1 MAELEQLVERRAI
14 PTTRDDV
21 ASEFELGTIRRFPY
35 RFALLAAVAL
45 GLLVRAYHV
54 LSQDFPLNDGG
65 LFFAMV
71 RDLQAASYQLPAFT
85 TYNSAGIPYGYSPL
99 GFYLAAL
106 LDDFTPL
113 ALPDVFRLL
122 PLVVSCLSVGAFAL
136 LARDL
141 LPSRA
146 SVVAAVVAFGLV
158 PRSFLWM
165 LMGGGVTRAPGL
177 LFALLAL
184 HQLHRLYKRRDWRA
198 VAPAALF
205 GGLTVLSHLGTAP
218 FLVFSS
224 LLFFLALGRHREGLL
239 GSAAVAAGATVI
251 SAPWWGQVLA
261 YHGPGPFLAAGAT
274 GGSIFQGLT
283 FRGALETLAH
293 FGLGTGES
301 VLGLIGL
308 LAVVGFFFALARGQ
322 WLLPAWWITIVVFD
336 ARQGSTFATVPIALL
351 AGRGAMEVLLPA
363 MRGARFGLV
372 PGRRARANGNG
383 SSYSHTAV
391 VHAAVVHAAVVPRTR
406 FRLRHWAP
414 EIVLGVFL
422 LFSTITALLRLPEL
436 VGGLPDLRSLTPGER
451 GAMQW
456 VARSTPVTSRLL
468 VVANSPWEIDKHSEW
483 LPVLGR
489 RVSVATVQGYE
500 WRPRGQF
507 ITKKREYVR
516 LQGCSGWVSDCL
528 NDWSRETGVRFSHVY
543 LPKHPTRECCRM
555 LRASLD
561 RDTRYRRVYDGPGAS
576 IYELQPR

>member
-21 ASEFELGTIRRFPY
+21 ASEYDLGTIRWFPY

-45 GLLVRAYHV
+45 GVLVRSYHV

-65 LFFAMV
+65 LFFTMV
-71 RDLQAASYQLPAFT
+71 RDLQAANYHLPEFT
-85 TYNSAGIPYGYSPL
+85 TYNSASIPYGYSPL

-122 PLVVSCLSVGAFAL
+122 PLVLSCLTVGAFAL

-141 LPSRA
+141 LPSRS
-146 SVVAAVVAFGLV
+146 SVVAAVAAFGLV
-158 PRSFLWM
+158 PRSFIWM

-184 HQLHRLYKRRDWRA
+184 HQLHRLYKWRDWRA

-224 LLFFLALGRHREGLL
+224 LIFFLALGRHREGLL
-239 GSAAVAAGATVI
+239 GSAAVVAGATVI

-301 VLGLIGL
+301 VLSLIGL

-322 WLLPAWWITIVVFD
+322 WLVPAWWIAIVVFD
-336 ARQGSTFATVPIALL
+336 ARQGSTFATVPISLL
-351 AGRGAMEVLLPA
+351 AGRGAMEVLFPA
-363 MRGARFGLV
+363 MRGMRVGIAQ
-372 PGRRARANGNG
+372 GRRVRTSANGSAYG
-383 SSYSHTAV
+383 LTAV
-391 VHAAVVHAAVVPRTR
+391 GPRTR
-406 FRLRHWAP
+406 FSLRYWAP

-451 GAMQW
+451 AAMQW

-489 RVSVATVQGYE
+489 RRSVATVQGYE

-507 ITKKREYVR
+507 IAKKREYVR
-516 LQGCSGWVSDCL
+516 LQGCAGWVSDCL
-528 NDWSRETGVRFSHVY
+528 HDWSRETGEGYSHVY

-576 IYELQPR
+576 IFELQPQ